1 VYARLGLN
9 FGPRIVLFKPMS
21 EVSMVLLVPLP
32 FSIASVKVF
41 MLEDRKR
48 QLLNSSIHGSAHM

>member
-1 VYARLGLN
+1 
-9 FGPRIVLFKPMS
+9 MS